1 MPSRS
6 SRAQLRVVSAVETS
20 LQEELLPTER
30 DRGYCSPMKAGL
42 CAVAIAAAML
52 VAVVALP
59 ALEACP
65 RRQSLQLPLAVPRAA
80 ARTLPPAR
88 ALRLKSVR
96 CAA

>member
-1 MPSRS
+1 MELLLKFKRRGGGSALARTP
-6 SRAQLRVVSAVETS
+6 SAV
-20 LQEELLPTER
+20 
-30 DRGYCSPMKAGL
+30 AG
-42 CAVAIAAAML
+42 AI
-52 VAVVALP
+52 ALP